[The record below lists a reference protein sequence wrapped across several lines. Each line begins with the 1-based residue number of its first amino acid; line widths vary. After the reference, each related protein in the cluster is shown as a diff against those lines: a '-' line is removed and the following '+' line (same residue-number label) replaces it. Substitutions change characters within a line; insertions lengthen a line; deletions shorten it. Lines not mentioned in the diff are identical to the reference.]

1 MTRVRFRYSW
11 MDGFLEYDRGERKRL
26 NDLNRGKFRIIFRNE
41 DESNSIQIV

>member
-11 MDGFLEYDRGERKRL
+11 MDGFLESNDRGERKRL

-41 DESNSIQIV
+41 DESNSI